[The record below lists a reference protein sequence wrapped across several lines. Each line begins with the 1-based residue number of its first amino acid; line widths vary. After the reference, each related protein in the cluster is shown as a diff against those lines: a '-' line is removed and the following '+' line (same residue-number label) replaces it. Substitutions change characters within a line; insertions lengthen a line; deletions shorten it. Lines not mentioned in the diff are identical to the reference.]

1 MVSKHG
7 VGVDNIDLEAAK
19 RHGVVVANAPGTNSQ
34 SVADMAFLLILAC
47 ARGLPILLEQVK
59 NKVWSS
65 PFLGV
70 ELEDK
75 VLGIVGL
82 GRIGKEVGKRG
93 QGFGMKVI
101 YYDPVVED
109 KEFTSVSL
117 EDLFKSAD
125 FVSLHAPLMKDTEK
139 MVGEKLLS
147 LMKEEAFLINTARG
161 ELVDEEALYRFLQE
175 KRIKGAAL
183 DVLTFEPPFE
193 SPLLSLPNVIVT
205 PHVSAHTKEAN
216 IKMGRIAAL
225 NVIRVLQGEEPL
237 YRVV

>member
-1 MVSKHG
+1 M
-7 VGVDNIDLEAAK
+7 
-19 RHGVVVANAPGTNSQ
+19 
-34 SVADMAFLLILAC
+34 
-47 ARGLPILLEQVK
+47 
-59 NKVWSS
+59 
-65 PFLGV
+65 

-82 GRIGKEVGKRG
+82 GRIGKEVGKKSF

-125 FVSLHAPLMKDTEK
+125 FVSLHAPLTKDTEN
-139 MVGEKLLS
+139 VGEKLLS

-175 KRIKGAAL
+175 KRIKGAAF

-193 SPLLSLPNVIVT
+193 SPLSI
-205 PHVSAHTKEAN
+205 SS
-216 IKMGRIAAL
+216 
-225 NVIRVLQGEEPL
+225 
-237 YRVV
+237 